1 MSFKNGIIRVTRF
14 LTGTRLI
21 KNRERAAIAQLACA
35 AAAIGAITLLVYL
48 PAVENGFVN
57 WDDQRNFL
65 ENTNFRGLGPQQ
77 LKWIWGALDAGFY
90 IPVTRL
96 FISLNYQLWG
106 LTPGGYHL
114 SGIVLHACN
123 AVLVFLLSLTLFRRI
138 KSAGGRRILP
148 AAAFSALFFAL
159 HPLRVESA
167 AWASGLHDPLSTV
180 FYLLTVLSYIRLRS
194 GTDGGRRLIW
204 TLASG
209 FFFTLALLS
218 KPTGL
223 LLPLALVFLD
233 FHLFPAGGIKEKLRG
248 AATGKLQLL
257 LPILPVFAITLL
269 SHQKAESIYSFASYG
284 AAQRLAQAAYNGV
297 FYLWKTLL
305 PLNLSPLYQLD
316 IQLQPWDWPS
326 WFATALFLSLTGA
339 LIHLARRGFPA
350 AFFAWAAYLL
360 LLAPVSGLSQTGY
373 QVAADRYSYL
383 SCLPWTLL
391 LTGAVLGIRK
401 ARSLML
407 LPGLVL
413 LGILG
418 LLTQRQIKVWH
429 DSESLWR
436 QAIAADPR
444 STYALDNLGDA
455 LADKGN
461 LREAIPCYEKAVII
475 NPYFSEAHN
484 DLATAYFES
493 GRLDRALR
501 HFRRA
506 VEIKPDYL
514 LAHHN
519 LANVYFF
526 AAGLPAAAVFHYKR
540 VTELSPENSV
550 YQAELGRAL
559 FGIRKFEAARRRFG
573 IALALDPKNRQ
584 AAAWKKQAALA
595 VKLYGK

>member
-1 MSFKNGIIRVTRF
+1 MALKDEIIRVARF

-21 KNRERAAIAQLACA
+21 RNRERADTAQLVCA
-35 AAAIGAITLLVYL
+35 AAAIGAITLLVFL

-114 SGIVLHACN
+114 SGIILHACN
-123 AVLVFLLSLTLFRRI
+123 AVLVFLLNLSLFRRI
-138 KSAGGRRILP
+138 TGAGRPRILP

-167 AWASGLHDPLSTV
+167 VWASGLHDPLSTA
-180 FYLLTVLSYIRLRS
+180 FYLLTVLSYLRLRS
-194 GTDGGRRLIW
+194 GTDGHRLKW
-204 TLASG
+204 ALASG
-209 FFFTLALLS
+209 TFFTLALLS

-233 FHLFPAGGIKEKLRG
+233 FHLFPAGGIKEKIRG
-248 AATGKLQLL
+248 AVDGKLQLL
-257 LPILPVFAITLL
+257 LPILPVFAITLY
-269 SHQKAESIYSFASYG
+269 SHQKAESIYSFASYS

-326 WFATALFLSLTGA
+326 WFATALFLSLTGV
-339 LIHLARRGFPA
+339 LILLARRGFPA
-350 AFFAWAAYLL
+350 GFSAWAAYLL

-391 LTGAVLGIRK
+391 LTGAGLSVRK
-401 ARSLML
+401 NRGLML
-407 LPGLVL
+407 LPGLAL
-413 LGILG
+413 LAVLG

-461 LREAIPCYEKAVII
+461 LREAIPCYVRAVII
-475 NPYFSEAHN
+475 NPSFSEAHN

-493 GRLDRALR
+493 GRVDRALS

-519 LANVYFF
+519 LANIYFF
-526 AAGLPAAAVFHYKR
+526 AAGRPEAAVFHYKK
-540 VTELSPENSV
+540 VAELAPGNAV

-559 FGIRKFEAARRRFG
+559 FGVRKFDAALRRFS
-573 IALALDPKNRQ
+573 IALALDPGNKP
-584 AAAWKKQAALA
+584 AAAWKRQAALA
-595 VKLYGK
+595 VKLYAK